1 MCPAEDRSPNGT
13 GHRKLRDR
21 ASAGGVAAAAAK
33 IAAASEV
40 SPRAASATVITR
52 IAATAIIGAAA
63 IRPAAGGTGIRA
75 AAVIA
80 TACPAVAVI
89 IVDHGFAEAGGHPH
103 AAIKAVRVAMPEHR
117 RDALEQQR
125 AAGDP
130 RRGRGS

>member
-52 IAATAIIGAAA
+52 VAAAAIIGAAA
-63 IRPAAGGTGIRA
+63 IRPAAGTGIRP

-80 TACPAVAVI
+80 SGPAIAVI
-89 IVDHGFAEAGGHPH
+89 IVHDGFAEAGGHPH
-103 AAIKAVRVAMPEHR
+103 AAIKAVRISVSEHR
-117 RDALEQQR
+117 R
-125 AAGDP
+125 
-130 RRGRGS
+130 